1 MAQAAAAEPQD
12 QFVLIVINVQNIKFT
27 QLINLSITES
37 DRHGTR
43 NDFYLFIWLCWVLVA
58 ARGIFIASC
67 GDLLS
72 QLVDSLVVACGLS
85 SCGRRVSLLCRMWDL
100 NSPTR
105 HRTHAPCIGSA
116 EF

>member
-12 QFVLIVINVQNIKFT
+12 QCVLIVINVQNIKFT
-27 QLINLSITES
+27 QVINLSIT

-58 ARGIFIASC
+58 VHGIFIASC

-85 SCGRRVSLLCRMWDL
+85 SCGRRVSLLCSMWDL
-100 NSPTR
+100 NSPTG